1 MDSARQQLLRVNKYV
16 WMCLAFVLAYLCLGQ
31 QQRPFDAPLAAVWMV
46 FAVAVASVTTR
57 TYLALR
63 PGGGE
68 AHWNRVFNYIDIVLL
83 AVAIAATHGIDS
95 HLWLIYF
102 ALMTFA
108 ALYANPVS
116 KRAVDLSVSLF
127 YTLATVPH
135 QLHPQTAL
143 PPSVY
148 LRTLGTH
155 LFFLILVSA
164 LARRLSAD
172 AEERNRE
179 LLRLREQMASSD
191 ERARIAREV
200 HDSLGHTM
208 VSTLLRLE
216 LCYKLMDRNAPEAK
230 EILEEEIPALR
241 AAWSEARDLAF
252 HLRPW
257 DADIAADGLVAAL
270 RTRCRKFAER
280 TGIVVQMLAADEGCA
295 LRPDAAFAL
304 IRIVQETLTNAAKHA
319 EATRID
325 VSLSAIHDGRIVCEI
340 CDNGKGFDD
349 RQDGAGVGLAAMR
362 ERAGSLGGTLVI
374 SSAPDCGATVV
385 VEIPV

>member
-1 MDSARQQLLRVNKYV
+1 MDSARQHLLRMNKYV
-16 WMCLAFVLAYLCLGQ
+16 WMCLAFVLVYLCLGQ
-31 QQRPFDAPLAAVWMV
+31 QQRPYDAPLAVVWTV
-46 FAVAVASVTTR
+46 FAAAIVSVTTR

-63 PGGGE
+63 PGGGQ
-68 AHWNRVFNYIDIVLL
+68 AHWNRVFNYIDIVLVAL
-83 AVAIAATHGIDS
+83 AVAATYGIES

-108 ALYANPVS
+108 ALYATPVS
-116 KRAVDLSVSLF
+116 KRAVDLSVSLL

-143 PPSVY
+143 PPVVY
-148 LRTLGTH
+148 IRDLGTH
-155 LFFLILVSA
+155 LFFLIVVSA
-164 LARRLSAD
+164 LARRMSAD

-179 LLRLREQMASSD
+179 LLRLREQMASSE

-216 LCYKLMDRNAPEAK
+216 LCYRLLDKDPPEAR
-230 EILEEEIPALR
+230 EILREEIPALR
-241 AAWSEARDLAF
+241 AAWNEARDLAF
-252 HLRPW
+252 HLHPW
-257 DADIAADGLVAAL
+257 DVDVAAEGLVPAL

-280 TGIVVQMLAADEGCA
+280 TGLVVQVLSADENSS
-295 LRPDAAFAL
+295 LRPGAAFGL

-319 EATRID
+319 DATRVD
-325 VSLSAIHDGRIVCEI
+325 VTLSAIHDGRIVCEI
-340 CDNGKGFDD
+340 CDNGKGFAGS
-349 RQDGAGVGLAAMR
+349 QDCVGTGLTAMR
-362 ERAGSLGGTLVI
+362 ERAEALGGKLTI
-374 SSAPDCGATVV
+374 SSAPDCGTKVI

>member
-1 MDSARQQLLRVNKYV
+1 MDIARQQLFRVNKYV
-16 WMCLAFVLAYLCLGQ
+16 WMCLAFVLAYLCLGDR
-31 QQRPFDAPLAAVWMV
+31 RPFDAPVAVVWAVFGAAVV
-46 FAVAVASVTTR
+46 SVTTR

-68 AHWNRVFNYIDIVLL
+68 AHWNRVFNYIDIVLVAL
-83 AVAIAATHGIDS
+83 AVAATQGIDS

-108 ALYANPVS
+108 ALYATPVS
-116 KRAVDLSVSLF
+116 KRAVDLSVSLL
-127 YTLATVPH
+127 YTLATVAH
-135 QLHPQTAL
+135 QLNPHTAL
-143 PPSVY
+143 PSFEY
-148 LRTLGTH
+148 LRVLGTH

-172 AEERNRE
+172 AEARNRE
-179 LLRLREQMASSD
+179 LLRLREQMASSE

-216 LCYKLMDRNAPEAK
+216 LCYRLMEKDPPEAK
-230 EILEEEIPALR
+230 EILREEIPALR
-241 AAWSEARDLAF
+241 AAWNEARDLAF

-257 DADIAADGLVAAL
+257 EVDIAADGLVPAMRA
-270 RTRCRKFAER
+270 RCRKFAER
-280 TGIVVQMLAADEGCA
+280 TGLVVQVIAADEECK
-295 LRPDAAFAL
+295 LRTESAFGL
-304 IRIVQETLTNAAKHA
+304 IRIVQETLTNTAKHA

-325 VSLSAIHDGRIVCEI
+325 IRLSAVRDGRIVCEI
-340 CDNGKGFDD
+340 CDNGKGFDFA
-349 RQDGAGVGLAAMR
+349 QDAAGTGLAAMR
-362 ERAGSLGGTLVI
+362 ERAEALGGSLSV
-374 SSAPDCGATVV
+374 SNAPDCGARLV